1 MVEEKLMQEFRSKNK
16 EAARKYF
23 IKQIE
28 QNELMSKKHN
38 VACTNLNYVVVF
50 FEV

>member
-1 MVEEKLMQEFRSKNK
+1 MVEEKQIQEFISKNK
-16 EAARKYF
+16 EEARNYF
-23 IKQIE
+23 IKEIE

-38 VACTNLNYVVVF
+38 VVCTNLNYVAVF